1 MYELIFQL
9 DSFSQL
15 RKNPVGLSR
24 PLGAQ
29 LEQVDCPSVKGDPVL
44 SLKSNI
50 HGTHPLYYPCAVRI
64 CLKFSLEHPS
74 CLLFDFLYIVLGIAM
89 CFTNNSFNCPQGLD
103 SFEPQRKRF
112 LFCSALTQTTVLD

>member
-9 DSFSQL
+9 DNFSQL
-15 RKNPVGLSR
+15 RKNPVGLSH

-50 HGTHPLYYPCAVRI
+50 HGTHPLYYRAQCE
-64 CLKFSLEHPS
+64 SLCNSLGNIPVA
-74 CLLFDFLYIVLGIAM
+74 CFLTFCILFWALQCVLLTTLSIVLKTWILLNHSASG
-89 CFTNNSFNCPQGLD
+89 F
-103 SFEPQRKRF
+103 KV
-112 LFCSALTQTTVLD
+112 CSALIQTTVLD